1 MAKEKK
7 QLKLMTKAELRKKYP
22 GSDLASIVIPS
33 REETLWLP
41 CDIIALNHF
50 LGGGIP
56 YGKVLLATGFES
68 TGKSLLAMAFGRAC
82 QALGGILLQG
92 DLENAWA
99 RYWAEQNGID
109 NERVEILAEPSIEV
123 LSDWVKDYILFYRAQ
138 LTNNE
143 PILFVVDS
151 IAMAEKKA
159 ALDQDQDDAKA
170 EMGGRAK
177 AIGDF
182 LRRRSNFFYKYGVC
196 VILVNQLRDKLNT
209 SMFESNETMPG
220 GKAPQFTAS
229 QWLAL
234 VRGKQIKY
242 RIKGKD
248 RKIGQNIY
256 IQHRKNKVGPPQ
268 DNIATQVYF
277 RADNEFGYV
286 GFNKYMGLPDILVEQ
301 GVIKK
306 KGSRYYRKDK
316 MIANGED
323 NLIRIL
329 HDNDDLRSTLLRK
342 SDINTIGKT
351 RKKLEGI
358 KENRF
363 PVKLKVQKEADDE

>member
-1 MAKEKK
+1 MAKEKAK
-7 QLKLMTKAELRKKYP
+7 LKLLSKKDLRKKYP

-33 REETLWLP
+33 REDTLWLP
-41 CDIIALNHF
+41 SDIIALNHF

-56 YGKVLLATGFES
+56 YGKVFLCTGFES
-68 TGKSLLAMAFGRAC
+68 TGKSLLALGFGRAC

-99 RYWAEQNGID
+99 RFWAEQNGID
-109 NERVEILAEPSIEV
+109 NEKVEIYKGNAIEV
-123 LSDWVKDYILFYRAQ
+123 LSDWVRDYILYYRSI

-159 ALDQDQDDAKA
+159 NLDTDQDDAKA

-177 AIGDF
+177 AVGDF
-182 LRRRSNFFYKYGVC
+182 LRKRSDFFDRYGVC
-196 VILVNQLRDKLNT
+196 VILVNQLREKLNT

-229 QWLAL
+229 QWVALA
-234 VRGKQIKY
+234 RGKQIKY

-248 RKIGQNIY
+248 RKVGQNIY

-277 RADNEFGYV
+277 RADNEFGYI

-301 GVIKK
+301 GVLKK

-323 NLIRIL
+323 QLVKIL
-329 HDNDDLRSTLLRK
+329 HTKHDLRSLLLCK

-351 RKKLEGI
+351 RKKLESI
-358 KENRF
+358 SENRF
-363 PVKLKVQKEADDE
+363 PVKIKADKEDE